1 MAMSNRLQ
9 MLKQL
14 KRFQISTTF
23 NHGNRLMA
31 TSSNKDV
38 VPTEF
43 NDVETHTGQT
53 FEKDDYRLS
62 RFIGNKKKKVNTRFA
77 IDLIAEIPPK
87 PVNARFVMCDGGG
100 GPLGHPNVFINL
112 DQPGNHSCGYCG
124 LRFYQDGH
132 DHGHGH

>member
-1 MAMSNRLQ
+1 MSNRLQ

-43 NDVETHTGQT
+43 NDVETHTGQVICYFCYIT
-53 FEKDDYRLS
+53 KMNKIYIGRLLKRTIIVYPDS
-62 RFIGNKKKKVNTRFA
+62 LVIKRR
-77 IDLIAEIPPK
+77 
-87 PVNARFVMCDGGG
+87 R
-100 GPLGHPNVFINL
+100 
-112 DQPGNHSCGYCG
+112 
-124 LRFYQDGH
+124 
-132 DHGHGH
+132 